1 MSLSPSR
8 RIKSKHIWLDNRVT
22 WITVSK
28 HWREQYDGYSHHQ
41 RRVNNLTSSSP
52 WFSSS
57 TSSTKELLGQVTVIF
72 LQHQNTDSLNKTMW
86 KLKATI
92 YTTKYALAPPI
103 FHIFMYVCCRVLY
116 IPQHKDETIRSLL
129 HFSVIS
135 RVNRYSFSFN
145 HAKQTVQLILSGII
159 PRLTFVRLPLSYSL
173 AFNQWQW
180 LANFNLFNFSAYI
193 LPASV
198 KLIWLYT
205 EGCRICQIL
214 Y

>member
-8 RIKSKHIWLDNRVT
+8 CIKSKHIWLDNRVT

-41 RRVNNLTSSSP
+41 RRV
-52 WFSSS
+52 
-57 TSSTKELLGQVTVIF
+57 
-72 LQHQNTDSLNKTMW
+72 
-86 KLKATI
+86 
-92 YTTKYALAPPI
+92 KYALAPPI
-103 FHIFMYVCCRVLY
+103 FHIFMYVCCPVLY

-173 AFNQWQW
+173 AFNQWQR